1 MTTENMR
8 EMGQAAEELL
18 KLRGPKYNMSAH
30 EAEEQLRELE
40 KEESMERVYVCSQY
54 GSRGEKATNLE
65 LAKFFCMMV
74 IEGGRS
80 RSALICFIPRCS
92 TMM

>member
-1 MTTENMR
+1 MTEKNMR

-30 EAEEQLRELE
+30 EAEVKLRELE

-54 GSRGEKATNLE
+54 GSRHEDRVRAP
-65 LAKFFCMMV
+65 
-74 IEGGRS
+74 EGLHG
-80 RSALICFIPRCS
+80 AEDFHQHF
-92 TMM
+92 